1 MNVIFVSI
9 FGTALQEMPT
19 TTITTTNTS
28 CKYLQ
33 PCTMEILISREF
45 VNSHFRF
52 NFFLVCSHNSHH
64 RVKRFSLVVLMTNYK
79 LFRQYALLLLLL
91 LTKMFAF
98 FSFFTWIH
106 CPLVPTFWHGTDHSR
121 RQKELQSH
129 IGQSHKWILQCY
141 WQMDKLTQYRE
152 AMYQH
157 KRYVSHSENVFF
169 FRTFF
174 FFKFCRLLH
183 FHQISFLFD
192 HV

>member
-1 MNVIFVSI
+1 MSI

-79 LFRQYALLLLLL
+79 LFRQYALFLLLL

-98 FSFFTWIH
+98 FSFFHMNSLPTRPNVLTWNWPQSPPKGATI
-106 CPLVPTFWHGTDHSR
+106 PYRPKPQMNTPVLLANGQAYTIQGSYVPAQEVCIPFGECLFFS
-121 RQKELQSH
+121 
-129 IGQSHKWILQCY
+129 Y
-141 WQMDKLTQYRE
+141 
-152 AMYQH
+152 
-157 KRYVSHSENVFF
+157 FF
-169 FRTFF
+169 F
-174 FFKFCRLLH
+174 L
-183 FHQISFLFD
+183 QIL
-192 HV
+192 